1 MTESKKNE
9 FKEYLEVVD
18 EEFSIGKQT
27 KEYNSSKETFVHPS
41 AEELRALIWKLDLRI
56 IPFLGLLYLCSF
68 LDRVNIGNAKL
79 AGITTD
85 LNMNGNDYNLAL
97 SLFFVGYVSSI
108 DYYYLSLFK
117 SIYRSSL
124 KCHVI

>member
-1 MTESKKNE
+1 MTELKKTD
-9 FKEYLEVVD
+9 FKEHLEVVD

-27 KEYNSSKETFVHPS
+27 KEYNSSKEIFVHPS
-41 AEELRALIWKLDLRI
+41 AEELRTLLWKLDLRI

-108 DYYYLSLFK
+108 DYCY
-117 SIYRSSL
+117 
-124 KCHVI
+124 